1 MKNNKLIK
9 IYIVNRVFHWLIMGL
24 TIPVIT
30 MILLDK
36 GLDFLEVGLLI
47 SIQSAMVIIMEL
59 PSGAMSDAIGRKRVY
74 MIAMTASLICGF
86 LFMFVSG
93 FALLA
98 LVAAIN
104 GVVQALSSGTIDA
117 WFVDEFKE
125 KYPDENLQKALSIVQ
140 IFTFIF
146 LALSSIV
153 GGILPM
159 TLGSIVNT
167 KWGLSIYAGNFI
179 VQILLLLIHI
189 LLTIVLIKENEYEN
203 RKQDILKS
211 FKTFPIIL
219 KNSVKEGVKNKYIF
233 LLLLT
238 AVAWGI
244 GFSGLEAFW
253 QPKVKTIVGLES
265 GDLILGVLSSGYFLA
280 GALGSYASSHICKLV
295 DNNLA
300 KLLIILRSILGILFI
315 ILAFQNNII
324 GFAIGYLVLYSV
336 NGMSESPYYTL
347 FNNEVK
353 SDNRATLLS
362 LESLFMKFGGMV
374 GSIGIGYI
382 SRQYSISIGWTLSG
396 VVLFI
401 SSLAFL
407 KLYKL
412 EKEKVNNNILG

>member
-1 MKNNKLIK
+1 MEKDSVNPMVCTFFVYKLKKYPIDMVLRLHYTIKASKQRGNNKMKNNKLIK

-74 MIAMTASLICGF
+74 MIAMIASLICSF

-93 FALLA
+93 FTLLA

-104 GVVQALSSGTIDA
+104 GLVRALSSGTIDA
-117 WFVDEFKE
+117 WFVDEFNE
-125 KYPDENLQKALSIVQ
+125 KYPDENLQKALSKVQ
-140 IFTFIF
+140 IFTFIS

-159 TLGSIVNT
+159 TLGGIASKNF
-167 KWGLSIYAGNFI
+167 GLSIYSGNFI
-179 VQILLLLIHI
+179 VQIILSIIHI
-189 LLTIVLIKENEYEN
+189 IITIIFIKENKYKVKNES
-203 RKQDILKS
+203 ILKS
-211 FKTFPIIL
+211 FKTLPNIL
-219 KNSVKEGVKNKYIF
+219 KSSVKEGIKNKYIF

-238 AVAWGI
+238 AIAWGI

-280 GALGSYASSHICKLV
+280 GALGSYISSYICKLV
-295 DNNLA
+295 DNL
-300 KLLIILRSILGILFI
+300 
-315 ILAFQNNII
+315 
-324 GFAIGYLVLYSV
+324 
-336 NGMSESPYYTL
+336 
-347 FNNEVK
+347 
-353 SDNRATLLS
+353 
-362 LESLFMKFGGMV
+362 
-374 GSIGIGYI
+374 
-382 SRQYSISIGWTLSG
+382 
-396 VVLFI
+396 
-401 SSLAFL
+401 
-407 KLYKL
+407 
-412 EKEKVNNNILG
+412 